1 MKRNQNDMKTLMTR
15 NQNDMKTYKN
25 NLMIIANN
33 KYPTK
38 IQY

>member
-1 MKRNQNDMKTLMTR
+1 MKRNQNYMKTLMTR

-25 NLMIIANN
+25 NLMIISNN

-38 IQY
+38 IWY